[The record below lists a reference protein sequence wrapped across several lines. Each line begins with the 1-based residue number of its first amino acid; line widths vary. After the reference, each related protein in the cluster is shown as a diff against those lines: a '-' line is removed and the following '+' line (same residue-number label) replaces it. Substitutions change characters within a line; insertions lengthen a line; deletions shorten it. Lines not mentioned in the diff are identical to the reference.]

1 MYVNTGKGEI
11 SHSGTV
17 ELVYDYPDG
26 LHLQEYRPMNDRD
39 IELNECPAYEK
50 PNKQPD
56 IELVKCPAY
65 VEKQR
70 SGHRTVLIFIESLH
84 YYD

>member
-1 MYVNTGKGEI
+1 MYVSTGKGEI
-11 SHSGTV
+11 SHGGTV
-17 ELVYDYPDG
+17 EVVYDYPDD

-50 PNKQPD
+50 ANKQPD
-56 IELVKCPAY
+56 IELVNCPAY
-65 VEKQR
+65 NVEKQR
-70 SGHRTVLIFIESLH
+70 SVHRTVFIESLH

>member
-1 MYVNTGKGEI
+1 MNTGKDEI
-11 SHSGTV
+11 SHGSTV

-56 IELVKCPAY
+56 IELVNCPAY
-65 VEKQR
+65 NVEKQR
-70 SGHRTVLIFIESLH
+70 SEHRTVFIESLH